1 MKAYLSQKIEKIVKS
16 LFGVEISTEIESPRE
31 CLFGNYSSNV
41 AMRLARTT
49 QKSAKDIANEI
60 IDEIKKDK
68 KIIDNFSNIDQKNG
82 FINFKFSEKFLGN
95 EIKKVLDQKSD
106 YGNLKLGKKQKVQ
119 LEFGSA
125 NPTGPLT
132 IAHGRGIFFGDTL
145 GSILSKAGFNV
156 QKEYYVNDAG
166 KQIDILVESVA
177 RKALE
182 LKGKKIDF
190 PDYCYQ
196 GDYIVDVAKKFVIE
210 EMVDIQE
217 LEDVKK
223 AVKEFTLVSMVD
235 MIKKDLEFVNVKYD
249 RWFYESELYNKSWF
263 QRKDEVQK
271 VLDQLDQDGMLYERD
286 GALWF
291 RSTNFGDDKDRVLVK
306 KDGEKTY
313 FASDAAYFKNKEK
326 RKFKRAIE
334 VMGADHHGYMPR
346 IGAMIKALKCKIKVD
361 FILVQIVRLI
371 EGGQIRKVS
380 KRAGEFL
387 TLRDLVD
394 DVGADVTRFFFLMYS
409 VNSHMD
415 FDLDLARE
423 KSKKNPVFYVQ
434 YAFARIC
441 SIIKMAEEKGII
453 LSEEKTRSSY
463 QYSEVEMRLI
473 GCLVSFSD
481 VIEDSAS
488 NCNVS
493 SLAHFSIDLA
503 KSFHD
508 FYEHCKVISE
518 DKNSTVARLQLIS
531 AVQIVLKESLRLLGI
546 SAPKKM

>member
-1 MKAYLSQKIEKIVKS
+1 MKEYLSQKIYEIVKN
-16 LFGVEISTEIESPRE
+16 LYKIEMFADIESPRE
-31 CLFGNYSSNV
+31 CSHGDYSSNV
-41 AMRLARTT
+41 AMRLSRTT
-49 QKSAKDIANEI
+49 QKTAVDIANEI

-68 KIIDNFSNIDQKNG
+68 KISNSFSNVDQKNG
-82 FINFKFSEKFLGN
+82 FINFKFSEKFLGD
-95 EIKKVLDQKSD
+95 ELKKILNQKFL

-119 LEFGSA
+119 IEFGSA

-145 GSILSKAGFNV
+145 GNVLSKAGFNV

-182 LKGKKIDF
+182 LKGEKIDF

-196 GDYIVDVAKKFVIE
+196 GDYIRDVAKKFVIE
-210 EMVDIQE
+210 EMIDIQE
-217 LEDVKK
+217 LEDVEK

-249 RWFYESELYNKSWF
+249 RWFYESELYNKSWY
-263 QRKDEVQK
+263 QRKNEVQQ
-271 VLDQLDQDGMLYERD
+271 VLDQLDHDGMVYEKE

-306 KDGEKTY
+306 NDGEKTY

-346 IGAMIKALKCKIKVD
+346 IKAMIEALGGKIEVE

-371 EGGQIRKVS
+371 EGGKTRKVS
-380 KRAGEFL
+380 KRAGEFM
-387 TLRDLVD
+387 TLKELVD
-394 DVGADVTRFFFLMYS
+394 DVGADVARFFFLMYS
-409 VNSHMD
+409 ANSHMD

-441 SIIKMAEEKGII
+441 SIIKMAEERGII
-453 LSEEKTRSSY
+453 TQVGKKKCTY
-463 QYSEVEMRLI
+463 QYSDVESHLISRLI
-473 GCLVSFSD
+473 SFSD
-481 VIEDSAS
+481 VIEESATKR
-488 NCNVS
+488 NVS
-493 SLAHFSIDLA
+493 GLAQFAIDLA
-503 KSFHD
+503 RDFHN
-508 FYEHCKVISE
+508 FYEQCKVISE
-518 DKNSTVARLQLIS
+518 DENSTLARLQLIL
-531 AVQIVLKESLRLLGI
+531 AVQIILKESLHLLGI
-546 SAPKKM
+546 SAPEKM